1 MNATLTELK
10 LDQWQMAEDERDQ
23 VDLRPPTNPPLQLL
37 PPTDASELWDAID
50 RLDNTVVNNTVKVS
64 LHTFVRDVQHECA
77 FRTETGN

>member
-10 LDQWQMAEDERDQ
+10 LDQWQLAEDEQDQ
-23 VDLRPPTNPPLQLL
+23 DDLHPPTNPPHQLP

-64 LHTFVRDVQHECA
+64 LHT
-77 FRTETGN
+77 